1 VGCTAEQA
9 ERFSSPSPAGG
20 SLPPPMT
27 EPAHL
32 SRRRA
37 RQIAV
42 SAQLLDAPRRASIVE
57 TVRALGEVQID
68 PTSAV
73 ARTEHLVLWSRLG
86 GRFRV
91 AELERL
97 LWQERALFEFWAHIL
112 PTSDLPIHR
121 ISMRRYPH
129 GESTRRRYVRDW
141 LRANDA
147 FRRYV
152 LAELRRRGPLRA
164 RDLENRAAEGWRTGG
179 WNDEGQNVPMLL
191 DVLWHQG
198 KVMIVGRDGRQRIW
212 DLAER
217 SLPSV
222 PTRRPAEVAPEL
234 LERDVRAAGIARPD
248 RVGFLFDG
256 PPPGRDASLQGLL
269 AEGVLVPV
277 EVDGLAGRWV
287 THRDLLDASFRGRTT
302 LLSPFD
308 DLISDR
314 ERTERLFDFR
324 FRLEIYVPRAK
335 REYGY
340 FVLPILRGDRLIG
353 RIDPL
358 FDRKARVLRI
368 QAVHAE
374 ATATAADGPAVRRA
388 IGELASWLGAE
399 EVSWPRL
406 PTAWRRSNVERHSKR
421 STPG

>member
-1 VGCTAEQA
+1 MAE
-9 ERFSSPSPAGG
+9 PV
-20 SLPPPMT
+20 
-27 EPAHL
+27 HL

-37 RQIAV
+37 RQVAV
-42 SAQLLDAPRRASIVE
+42 AAQLLDAPRRTSIVE

-91 AELERL
+91 PDLERL
-97 LWQERALFEFWAHIL
+97 LWQDRELFEYWAHIL
-112 PTSDLPIHR
+112 TTSDLPIHR
-121 ISMRRYPH
+121 VSMRRYPQ
-129 GESTRRRYVRDW
+129 GDASRRVYVRRW
-141 LRANDA
+141 LEANDA

-152 LAELRRRGPLRA
+152 LRELRRRGPLRA

-191 DVLWHQG
+191 DILWRQG
-198 KVMIVGRDGRQRIW
+198 KVMIVGRDGQQRIW

-222 PTRRPAEVAPEL
+222 AARSDAEVARALVE
-234 LERDVRAAGIARPD
+234 RAARAGGIARPD
-248 RVGFLFDG
+248 TIGFLFDG
-256 PPPGRDASLQGLL
+256 PPSNRDRALHDLV
-269 AEGVLVPV
+269 AEGVLVPID
-277 EVDGLAGRWV
+277 VDGLAGRWV
-287 THRDLLDASFRGRTT
+287 THRDLLDAPFRGRTV

-314 ERTERLFDFR
+314 DRAERLFDFR
-324 FRLEIYVPRAK
+324 FRLEIYVPKAK

-340 FVLPILRGDRLIG
+340 FVLPILRGDRLVG

-358 FDRKARVLRI
+358 FDRKAGVLRI
-368 QAVHAE
+368 NAVYAE
-374 ATATAADGPAVRRA
+374 PTARGSDWPPAKRA
-388 IGELASWLGAE
+388 IEDLATWLGAG
-399 EVSWPRL
+399 EVAWPRV
-406 PTAWRRSNVERHSKR
+406 PPVWR
-421 STPG
+421 